1 MSDIATGAEGAVDR
15 EAPTLAGPL
24 APVLIR
30 VDRGNPT
37 GEELAA
43 ISAVL
48 VARARTSRAAQNPAA
63 DPRRPARWAGPAP
76 GSCSPCSWLSLR

>member
-1 MSDIATGAEGAVDR
+1 MSDIATGAEGAADP
-15 EAPTLAGPL
+15 EAPTLAGPP
-24 APVLIR
+24 AHVLIR

-48 VARARTSRAAQNPAA
+48 VARARNSRAAQSPAV

-76 GSCSPCSWLSLR
+76 GSCSPRSWLFLR